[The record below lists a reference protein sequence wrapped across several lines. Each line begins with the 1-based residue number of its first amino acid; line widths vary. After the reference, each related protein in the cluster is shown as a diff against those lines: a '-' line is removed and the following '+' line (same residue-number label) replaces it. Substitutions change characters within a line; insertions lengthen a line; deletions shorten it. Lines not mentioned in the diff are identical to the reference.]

1 MKYVAV
7 FALLLC
13 LSARADAPSVELV
26 RKLCV
31 DGELRGLVINVT
43 EPDVFGMRWGD
54 DFCKDET

>member
-1 MKYVAV
+1 
-7 FALLLC
+7 LLLF

-31 DGELRGLVINVT
+31 DGELRGLVIKVT
-43 EPDVFGMRWGD
+43 EPGVFGMRWGD